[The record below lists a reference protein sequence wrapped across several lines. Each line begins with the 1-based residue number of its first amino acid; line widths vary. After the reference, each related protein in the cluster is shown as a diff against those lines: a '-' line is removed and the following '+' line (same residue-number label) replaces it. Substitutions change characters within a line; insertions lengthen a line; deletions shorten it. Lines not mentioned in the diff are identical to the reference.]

1 MTDAFCISKP
11 LRPED
16 MEVSEGWFRI
26 KGLASFRIDVDSA
39 LDLAGKMLD
48 YAVDELRTRATDAER
63 REQILQDLLDRMEG
77 YR

>member
-48 YAVDELRTRATDAER
+48 YAVEELRTRVTDAER
-63 REQILQDLLDRMEG
+63 REEILQDILDRMEG